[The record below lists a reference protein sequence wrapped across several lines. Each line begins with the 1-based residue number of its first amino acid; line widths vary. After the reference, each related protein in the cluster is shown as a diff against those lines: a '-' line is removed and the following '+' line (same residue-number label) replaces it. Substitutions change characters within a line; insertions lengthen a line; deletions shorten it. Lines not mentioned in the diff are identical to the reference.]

1 MTTRRPVAALELPVR
16 EPGRWVHQIDLTS
29 TNAVGLKPST
39 RADAQPGSPSSRANR
54 AETLF
59 KAMNVVRRLTEDPGA
74 DPPNLEPGPAGP
86 FRVLVDTGPDD
97 AWAFAERQRDEC
109 ADELGIAEP
118 WKLVTVP
125 RPG

>member
-1 MTTRRPVAALELPVR
+1 
-16 EPGRWVHQIDLTS
+16 
-29 TNAVGLKPST
+29 
-39 RADAQPGSPSSRANR
+39 
-54 AETLF
+54 
-59 KAMNVVRRLTEDPGA
+59 MNVVRRLTEDPGA

-97 AWAFAERQRDEC
+97 AWTFAERQRDEC